1 MNPLGAHPT
10 VPGEP
15 AYRAVVLDESEPADR
30 EQLERLRADDQTVI
44 VDCRDRLLAE
54 LDTLLPRTPSA
65 ASVRWAY
72 FPWRRSLVSVLDA
85 AHQRRLRLDRNRNK
99 ITSAEQQRL
108 ATRTVGVVGLSV
120 GHAVAHVLAMEGL
133 AGALR
138 LADFDATELSNLNRI
153 PASLLDIGVNKA
165 IVAARRIAEVDP
177 YLPIQVYI
185 DGVDDAN
192 IAAFMDGLDLVI
204 DECDSLDMKTL
215 IRVEARRRRLPVI
228 METNDRGLLDV
239 ERFDL
244 EPDRPAFHGLFENV
258 DVSALRALTPI
269 EKAPYA
275 MRIVEPA
282 ELSDKMAASL
292 VEIGRT
298 LSAWPQLASE
308 VHLGAAAVAAATRA
322 IGLGEDLP
330 SGRVRVD
337 LDRTLRQLRPPP
349 LPTAEFVDAEPNDG
363 AGAWGTGHLDPVLAA
378 IRLAPSGGNSQPWR
392 LGMTGPRE
400 VTVALAP
407 ERTSLMDVHFRGS
420 LVAIGAATFN
430 ARVAAAHAGGRAVTT
445 PVDDGDAVVRIRWEE
460 AVRPDPGLAELYP
473 GMLARTTNR
482 NLGRREAMSPDLRR
496 RLVDAARDEGADLT
510 VLDEPG
516 QLAATA
522 ALLAASDRIRYLTPD
537 LHAQMMSELRWPG
550 RDRLDTGIDVRT
562 VSSDALDLIKLRVAE
577 RSEVMTQL
585 AKWNGGS
592 ALGDATQD
600 RVLASSAVAV
610 ITVAGDTP
618 ADYLEGGAAMER
630 VWIAAENA
638 GLAVQPVSPVFLYAR
653 SPADLQGLSAA
664 YWQQLSALQQDL
676 ARLAGIGDRAP
687 VLVLQLSHHARPAFR
702 SRRLAWADLA
712 SSSSN
717 VEGGARA

>member
-1 MNPLGAHPT
+1 MNPFAAHPT

-30 EQLERLRADDQTVI
+30 EQLERLRADDQLVV

-54 LDTLLPRTPSA
+54 LDTLLPRAEPPG
-65 ASVRWAY
+65 SVRWAY

-99 ITSAEQQRL
+99 ITSAEQERL

-177 YLPIQVYI
+177 YLPIQVYADGI
-185 DGVDDAN
+185 DEAN
-192 IAAFMDGLDLVI
+192 ISDFMDGLDLII

-215 IRVEARRRRLPVI
+215 IRLEARRRRLPVI

-244 EPDRPAFHGLFENV
+244 EPNRPAFHGLFENV
-258 DVSALRALTPI
+258 DVSALRALTPS

-308 VHLGAAAVAAATRA
+308 VQLGAAAVAAAARA

-337 LDRTLRQLRPPP
+337 LDMTLRQLRPPT
-349 LPTAEFVDAEPNDG
+349 LPTGEFDEAQPNEETG
-363 AGAWGTGHLDPVLAA
+363 ADDTDHLDPVLAS

-392 LGMTGPRE
+392 LRVTGAEE
-400 VTVALAP
+400 VTIALAA
-407 ERTSLMDVHFRGS
+407 ERTSLMDVKFRGS

-430 ARVAAAHAGGRAVTT
+430 ARVAAAHEGARAVTT
-445 PVDDGDAVVRIRWEE
+445 PVDGGDAVVRIRW
-460 AVRPDPGLAELYP
+460 AQATTPDPGLAELYP
-473 GMLARTTNR
+473 AMLARTTNR
-482 NLGRREAMSPDLRR
+482 NLGRREAMSSDLRKQ
-496 RLVDAARDEGADLT
+496 LVDAARDEGADLT
-510 VLDEPG
+510 VLDGPD
-516 QLAATA
+516 QLAAAA

-610 ITVAGDTP
+610 VTVAGDTP
-618 ADYLEGGAAMER
+618 AEYVRGGAAMER
-630 VWIAAENA
+630 VWIAAETA

-653 SPADLQGLSAA
+653 SPAELQGLSAA

-702 SRRLAWADLA
+702 SRRLAWADLV
-712 SSSSN
+712 SSST
-717 VEGGARA
+717 VQGGARA